1 MKKVIGV
8 AILVIIIF
16 IVIIFMF
23 TNDFSN
29 IAKIEYQKYNY
40 TNGSFGEVI
49 IINDK
54 DRIKQITKILNKGK
68 HYKKIVY
75 KKAYRE
81 TYKLILMYEDG
92 TTEVIRIWNGF
103 GPDVDMFE
111 SDTRYGVYKI
121 KNKKSREKL
130 SEILN

>member
-16 IVIIFMF
+16 FVIIFMF

-54 DRIKQITKILNKGK
+54 DNQDIKQG
-68 HYKKIVY
+68 
-75 KKAYRE
+75 E
-81 TYKLILMYEDG
+81 TL
-92 TTEVIRIWNGF
+92 
-103 GPDVDMFE
+103 
-111 SDTRYGVYKI
+111 
-121 KNKKSREKL
+121 
-130 SEILN
+130 

>member
-8 AILVIIIF
+8 AILLIIIF
-16 IVIIFMF
+16 FVIIFMF

-49 IINDK
+49 IINEK

-68 HYKKIVY
+68 HYKIAY
-75 KKAYRE
+75 KKVYHE

-92 TTEVIRIWNGF
+92 TTEVIRIWKDF

-111 SDTRYGVYKI
+111 SDTRFGVYKI